1 MSVEELNLL
10 HRRYVQLSQRFRA
23 AWVFHQFV
31 QSLAKVYLDELAA
44 RYPAEFQSLYAE
56 LKDISQGL
64 NASEAGRLPTRLNAV
79 EERLDELIDAL
90 LAEDNRVDPAVLRQF
105 FSRFRSYDEK
115 ILIQLIRFYLYSR
128 SGTVWEPDRLD
139 KIDFLVTRLGEE
151 DQESAGRTV
160 VRERKHLLEVF
171 ASLHEMVKSGGAA
184 AAADLEQ
191 KRARITAL
199 RREME
204 AVEDLDDLYERRVV
218 PRYRELKHSLGDRFF
233 EPSVLFEVLETNVAL
248 KNAVRSLFRREERR
262 IFTEHQQIFDLE
274 REVAV
279 DGKLDVE
286 LTRFRQDVE
295 KFEQQ
300 LRHDDIRLDELAE
313 IRQRVRSL
321 IPRLSG
327 MAGGAEAPPAARRTA
342 GPAAS
347 APMPAAAPAPEPA
360 TEPVAEPVPMT
371 GGSGVGDGERDLIRD
386 PYERLV
392 GALESTTLGA
402 PPKAITLTPDLFPFR
417 LEPREVTAYRKL
429 AFGVT
434 GGEVGVDGEVERF
447 LLRAAALRVR
457 LAEQVEELRSLL
469 DDTAGNPRAPI
480 YDEARL
486 TTRLADA
493 FLARFHH
500 LEGQAVLEDRASDAR
515 QLALLRTRLLRDYS
529 ELWLLTYKRQI
540 NEGTDRAS

>member
-31 QSLAKVYLDELAA
+31 QSLAKVYLDELAD

-64 NASEAGRLPTRLNAV
+64 NASEAGRLPARLTAV
-79 EERLDELIDAL
+79 EERLDELVDAL
-90 LAEDNRVDPAVLRQF
+90 LAEDSRVDPAVLRLF

-115 ILIQLIRFYLYSR
+115 ILFQLIRFYLYSR

-151 DQESAGRTV
+151 DQENAGQTV
-160 VRERKHLLEVF
+160 VRDRKHLLEVF
-171 ASLHEMVKSGGAA
+171 TSLHEMVKAGGGTAA
-184 AAADLEQ
+184 PADLEQ
-191 KRARITAL
+191 QQARIAAL

-204 AVEDLDDLYERRVV
+204 AVEDLDDLYEHRVV

-233 EPSVLFEVLETNVAL
+233 EPSVLFEVLQTNVAL
-248 KNAVRSLFRREERR
+248 KNTVRSLFRREERR

-327 MAGGAEAPPAARRTA
+327 MAGGAEAPAAQRSFGSAAATA
-342 GPAAS
+342 
-347 APMPAAAPAPEPA
+347 MPAAVPAPEPA
-360 TEPVAEPVPMT
+360 AEPVGEPVPMGAE
-371 GGSGVGDGERDLIRD
+371 GGDSDGDRDLIRD
-386 PYERLV
+386 SYERLV
-392 GALESTTLGA
+392 GALEGTTLGA
-402 PPKAITLTPDLFPFR
+402 PPKAVTLTPDLFPFR

-429 AFGVT
+429 AFGVV
-434 GGEVGVDGEVERF
+434 GEKKRVDSDVERF

-500 LEGQAVLEDRASDAR
+500 LEGQAVLEDRADDAR

-540 NEGTDRAS
+540 NEGTNRAS